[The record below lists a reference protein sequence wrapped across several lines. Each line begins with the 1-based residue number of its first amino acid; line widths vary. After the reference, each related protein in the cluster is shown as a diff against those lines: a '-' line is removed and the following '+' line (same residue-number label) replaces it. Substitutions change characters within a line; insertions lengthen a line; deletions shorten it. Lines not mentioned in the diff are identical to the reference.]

1 GGGGGGGGGDALNF
15 LFRSYYAIGPM
26 TNPQGESTGAL
37 YGFIRSLF
45 KIIKDFSPDHIVV
58 VFDGPDN
65 KKSRTDIYSEYKG
78 HRKAMP
84 EDLYPQLEKA
94 KLFCDLAGISQI
106 CVSGVEADDTM
117 GSIALWAEKND
128 SEAYLCSSDKDLCQL
143 VSDKV
148 FVVNVHKD
156 NLIITKEKVVDLFGV
171 RPEQMIDYLAM
182 VGDASDNI
190 PGLEGFGPKTVVA
203 LLAEFTTLEY
213 ILDHPENLS
222 GKKKETI
229 VAQKEIALL
238 SKQLATIQLNV
249 DFPKEEEFFRYTRV
263 DSEKLREFYKEMNF
277 MSLIKKEDG
286 ASPKPANSHSKAE
299 ITTSYQL
306 INDETSLITLI
317 ENLKNEVE
325 VCLDVETTGLD
336 PMNDL
341 LVGVGLG
348 VKEGEAF
355 YIPCNGDI
363 PKEKVLKALADLLSA
378 PHTGFYGHNF
388 KYDLHI
394 LLNEGLPLPKVGFD
408 TILASYVLRPSTPR
422 HNLDQLTL
430 EKFGKVKVPIEDLIG
445 KGKTQISMLEVPLD
459 KICGYCCEDIDYTI
473 RLKNL
478 FTKELKTEA
487 LESVFYDIEIPL
499 IPILLQMERAG
510 IFVDE
515 TLLHHMSKDLAVKI
529 QDIENAIYELAG
541 ETFNL
546 NSPKQLSVILF
557 EKLGLKA
564 PKKTLTGFSTAAD
577 VLESLE
583 DASPIVKKIIEYRT
597 LEKLRSTYVDALPLF
612 INKKTGRI
620 HCTFNQS
627 VTATGRLSCQDPNLQ
642 NIPVRSEEGKKIR
655 QAFKP
660 QKPDWLFLSSD
671 YSQIELRLLAHLSDD
686 PALLYAFEKGEDIH
700 AYTASLVFD
709 VPLNE
714 VTPEMRYRAKA
725 VNFGILYGQ
734 QAYGLSQELS
744 IDFKEAS
751 QFINTYFERY
761 GKVKEYLENCKT
773 TARTAGYAMTIT
785 GRKRPIPEINNKN
798 PMIRNAAER
807 LATNTPLQG
816 TAADLI
822 KIAMRQIQEK
832 LNESSIEAL
841 MILQI
846 HDELVF
852 EVHKDSVD
860 ELSALVKK
868 IMENVFTLK
877 VPLSVD
883 ISIGKNWGEC

>member
-1 GGGGGGGGGDALNF
+1 MNKLFIVDALNF

-37 YGFIRSLF
+37 YGFIRSLY

-78 HRKAMP
+78 HRKSMP
-84 EDLYPQLEKA
+84 EDLFPQIEKA
-94 KLFCDLAGISQI
+94 KLFCELAGIPQL

-117 GSIALWAEKND
+117 GSIAHWAEKNNI
-128 SEAYLCSSDKDLCQL
+128 EAYLCSSDKDLCQL

-148 FVVNVHKD
+148 FVLNVHKE
-156 NLIITKEKVVDLFGV
+156 NLIINKEKVIELFGV
-171 RPEQMIDYLAM
+171 HPEQMIDYLAM

-203 LLAEFTTLEY
+203 LLSEFTTLDF
-213 ILDHPENLS
+213 ILNHPEKLS

-229 VAQKEIALL
+229 IAQKDIALL

-249 DFPKEEEFFRYTRV
+249 DFPKEENFFHYIRI
-263 DSEKLREFYKEMNF
+263 DSEKIKEFYKEMNF
-277 MSLIKKEDG
+277 MSLLKEAEG
-286 ASPKPANSHSKAE
+286 SSHKTAALTSKVE
-299 ITTSYQL
+299 IATSYQL
-306 INDETSLITLI
+306 INDETSLLFLI
-317 ENLKNEVE
+317 ETLKNEVE

-355 YIPCNGDI
+355 YIPCNGNI
-363 PKEKVLKALADLLSA
+363 PKEKVLGALTDLLSA

-445 KGKTQISMLEVPLD
+445 KGKTQISMLDVPLE
-459 KICGYCCEDIDYTI
+459 KICHYCCEDIDYTI

-478 FTKELKTEA
+478 FTKELKTES

-499 IPILLQMERAG
+499 IPILLQMERDG
-510 IFVDE
+510 IFVDA
-515 TLLHHMSKDLAVKI
+515 TKLHDMSKDLALKI
-529 QDIENAIYELAG
+529 HAIETAIYELAG
-541 ETFNL
+541 ESFNL

-642 NIPVRSEEGKKIR
+642 NIPIRSEEGKKIR
-655 QAFKP
+655 EAFKP
-660 QKPDWLFLSSD
+660 QKEDWLFLSSD

-686 PALLYAFEKGEDIH
+686 PSLLYAFENGEDVH

-709 VPLNE
+709 VPLNQ

-744 IDFKEAS
+744 IDFKEAAK
-751 QFINTYFERY
+751 FINTYFERY
-761 GKVKEYLENCKT
+761 GKVKEYIENCKT
-773 TARTAGYAMTIT
+773 TARNAGYAMTIT
-785 GRKRPIPEINNKN
+785 GRKRPIPELTNKN

-822 KIAMRQIQEK
+822 KIAMRQIQKQISER
-832 LNESSIEAL
+832 SIEAM

-852 EVHKDSVD
+852 EVHKDSVE
-860 ELSALVKK
+860 ELSGVVKK

-877 VPLSVD
+877 VPLVVD

>member
-1 GGGGGGGGGDALNF
+1 MKKIFIVDALNF

-84 EDLYPQLEKA
+84 EDLFPQLERA
-94 KLFCDLAGISQI
+94 KHFCELAGISQV

-117 GSIALWAEKND
+117 GSIAAWAQNMD
-128 SEAYLCSSDKDLCQL
+128 CEAYLCSSDKDLCQL

-156 NLIITKEKVVDLFGV
+156 NLIITKDKVVELFGV

-190 PGLEGFGPKTVVA
+190 PGLEGFGPKTVVS
-203 LLAEFTTLEY
+203 LLSEFSTLDY
-213 ILDHPENLS
+213 ILNHPENLS

-229 VAQKEIALL
+229 VAQKEIALI

-277 MSLIKKEDG
+277 LSLLKKEDG
-286 ASPKPANSHSKAE
+286 ASPKASSPHLKVE
-299 ITTSYQL
+299 IATSYQL
-306 INDETSLITLI
+306 INDETSLLTLI

-363 PKEKVLKALADLLSA
+363 PKANVLQALADLLSA

-459 KICGYCCEDIDYTI
+459 KIRHYCCEDVDYTI

-478 FTKELKTEA
+478 FTKELKNEA

-499 IPILLQMERAG
+499 IPILLQMERDG

-515 TLLHHMSKDLAVKI
+515 TLLHQMSKALAVKI
-529 QDIENAIYELAG
+529 QDIENAIYQLAG

-546 NSPKQLSVILF
+546 NSPKQLSIILF

-583 DASPIVKKIIEYRT
+583 EASPIVKKIIEYRT

-655 QAFKP
+655 EAFKP
-660 QKPDWLFLSSD
+660 QKPDWVFLSSD

-709 VPLNE
+709 VPLKE

-751 QFINTYFERY
+751 SFINTYFERY
-761 GKVKEYLENCKT
+761 GRVKEYLESCKS
-773 TARTAGYAMTIT
+773 TARNTGYAMTIT

-832 LNESSIEAL
+832 LNELSIQAI

-852 EVHKDSVD
+852 EVHKDAVD

>member
-1 GGGGGGGGGDALNF
+1 MKKIFIVDALNF

-84 EDLYPQLEKA
+84 EDLFPQLERA
-94 KLFCDLAGISQI
+94 KHFCELAGISQV

-117 GSIALWAEKND
+117 GSIAAWAENKD
-128 SEAYLCSSDKDLCQL
+128 CEAYLCSSDKDLCQL

-156 NLIITKEKVVDLFGV
+156 NLIITKDKVVELFGV

-190 PGLEGFGPKTVVA
+190 PGLEGFGPKTVVS
-203 LLAEFTTLEY
+203 LLSEFSTLDY
-213 ILDHPENLS
+213 ILNHPENLS

-229 VAQKEIALL
+229 VAQKEIALI

-249 DFPKEEEFFRYTRV
+249 DFSKEEEFFRYTRV

-277 MSLIKKEDG
+277 LSLLKKEDG
-286 ASPKPANSHSKAE
+286 GSTKDSSSHIKVE
-299 ITTSYQL
+299 IATTYQL
-306 INDETSLITLI
+306 INDETSLLSLI

-363 PKEKVLKALADLLSA
+363 PKGNVLQALADLLSA

-445 KGKTQISMLEVPLD
+445 KGKSQISMLEVPLD
-459 KICGYCCEDIDYTI
+459 KICHYCCEDVDYTI
-473 RLKNL
+473 RLKNV

-499 IPILLQMERAG
+499 IPILLQMERDG
-510 IFVDE
+510 IFVDR
-515 TLLHHMSKDLAVKI
+515 TLLHDMSKDLALKI

-564 PKKTLTGFSTAAD
+564 PKKTLSGFSTAAD

-583 DASPIVKKIIEYRT
+583 EASPIVKKIIEYRT

-655 QAFKP
+655 EAFKP
-660 QKPDWLFLSSD
+660 QKQDWVFLSSD

-709 VPLNE
+709 VPLKE

-751 QFINTYFERY
+751 SFINTYFERY
-761 GKVKEYLENCKT
+761 GKVKEYLESCKT
-773 TARTAGYAMTIT
+773 TARNTGYARTIT

-832 LNESSIEAL
+832 LNERSIQAI

-852 EVHKDSVD
+852 EVHKDAVD
-860 ELSALVKK
+860 ELSTLVKK